1 MASTPPLNPTDLAI
15 SPWDHQA
22 ELILTDRPR
31 TICIAGRR
39 SGKTQGATMSV
50 LARAWQRPGIYW
62 WIGPTAIQIGVG
74 IDTMHEVLGH
84 RHDVLFRKSENTFYL
99 PNGSRITY
107 LSAAGDKSLRGRG
120 LSGLVIDEAAFV
132 KRSVWEQDLSPA
144 LMDKRGWAVL
154 ASTPNG
160 INWLHDLYQAT
171 KNDPEWLHLH
181 YPTWVNPT
189 ITEEEVRAKR
199 TPYNESAWRQE
210 YMGEFVA
217 SADAIWPAEYW
228 EDVLVDSIPEAY
240 QRSAL
245 AVDLS
250 EGNMASDYQGIV
262 MLGWS
267 NHKQYL
273 HVEALR
279 TSGPKLLEHVKKL
292 SDRYRPEMLVVDCSG
307 MALWTADSFRSMW
320 PEGGMPKLVPVKLHE
335 HKTTRIQR
343 LAAPLHQ
350 KLVKVLA
357 NEGGWELIREGRD
370 FPSTL
375 THDDCLDAWSMAL
388 DSLIHSTAA

>member
-1 MASTPPLNPTDLAI
+1 MTPPLNPTDLAI

-31 TICIAGRR
+31 AICIAGRR
-39 SGKTQGATMSV
+39 SGKTQGATMNV

-74 IDTMHEVLGH
+74 IDTMHEVLGN

-99 PNGSRITY
+99 PNGSRVTY

-132 KRSVWEQDLSPA
+132 KKSVWFKDLAPA

-160 INWLHDLYQAT
+160 FNWLWELWEANKDSPL
-171 KNDPEWLHLH
+171 WLRQQF
-181 YPTWVNPT
+181 PTWANPC
-189 ITEEEVRAKR
+189 ITEEEVRAER
-199 TPYNESAWRQE
+199 NEFNDAAWRQE
-210 YMGEFVA
+210 HLGQFVA
-217 SADAIWPAEYW
+217 SENALWPPEYF
-228 EDVLVDSIPEAY
+228 EDLLVDRIPPAY

-250 EGNMASDYQGIV
+250 EGNLASDYQGLV
-262 MLGWS
+262 MLGWLDQV
-267 NHKQYL
+267 HYL
-273 HVEALR
+273 HCEALR
-279 TSGPKLLEHVKKL
+279 MAAPQLLQRVKAL
-292 SDRYRPEMLVVDCSG
+292 CDLYRPEMLVVDATG
-307 MALWTADSFRSMW
+307 MAVFTADAFRAMW
-320 PEGGMPKLVPVKLHE
+320 PQGGMPRLIPIKLHE
-335 HKTTRIQR
+335 HKQTRLQR

-350 KLVKVLA
+350 KLVKVLG
-357 NEGGWELIREGRD
+357 NEGGLEYVREARD

-375 THDDCLDAWSMAL
+375 SHDDLLDAHEMAWRC
-388 DSLIHSTAA
+388 LISASAA